1 MKQKLSIREL
11 VEQIDPEWRR
21 SYDDVEQAAVY
32 LGVLPSPR
40 QRAATGDLTALDFH
54 NGQANERRVFSY
66 YDDLAAF
73 HAGAPDYD
81 A

>member
-1 MKQKLSIREL
+1 M
-11 VEQIDPEWRR
+11 
-21 SYDDVEQAAVY
+21 Y

-73 HAGAPDYD
+73 HDGDPDYD